1 MDLQKPQ
8 VREFLSNSYIAKL
21 ATVNK
26 DGSPH
31 LTFVWFELNGDDIL
45 VSVTTDRVKTKNV
58 LLDPRVTIAI
68 DNSANGRQWVIVRAL
83 ATIETD
89 GSLALR
95 ERLAPRFVG
104 PEQQAAYIQQA
115 RLQLEPRVVM
125 RITPTKVLTQ
135 GS

>member
-1 MDLQKPQ
+1 M
-8 VREFLSNSYIAKL
+8 

-26 DGSPH
+26 DGSAQ

-58 LLDPRVTIAI
+58 LRDPRVTIAI
-68 DNSANGRQWVIVRAL
+68 DNPANGRQWVIVRGL

-95 ERLAPRFVG
+95 ERLAPRFVSS
-104 PEQQAAYIQQA
+104 EQQAAYIQQA

-125 RITPTKVLTQ
+125 RIMPSNVLTQ
-135 GS
+135 GL